1 MIDLAVGIHD
11 PVKAALAPM
20 LGGYTRE
27 EDGRGRALVPSWWL
41 HADSSAPL
49 NALQD
54 AGVVFLDIW
63 APDRQELADALAEV
77 EFLREFEVLGVG
89 SYRRESIAVQDEDT
103 GEAHGTVVLSC
114 SHFAGAEPPAEPP
127 TEEGAP

>member
-11 PVKAALAPM
+11 DVQAALAPM
-20 LGGYTRE
+20 PGGYYRK
-27 EDGRGRALVPSWWL
+27 EDDNGDALVPSWWI

-49 NALQD
+49 NTLQD

-63 APDRQELADALAEV
+63 EEDRQLLADALAKV
-77 EFLREFEVLGVG
+77 EFLREYDVLGVG

-103 GEAHGTVVLSC
+103 GEAHATVVLSC
-114 SHFAGAEPPAEPP
+114 GHFAGAVPPSP
-127 TEEGAP
+127 TTSEEGAP